1 MIVRGRRTR
10 GSPRREGE
18 RARRGGK
25 KKGGDGGVAAAGA
38 GRRYK
43 EHYVQRRKTKW
54 ERDAQRCPDE
64 WARWGWQEAEE
75 PARRGT
81 MDPRDGGRKDGGPKE
96 GGRGRKRGS
105 GAQRG
110 AEKSAIREANIEEGP
125 TPPVDSG
132 EMNPAKEEESCVPD
146 ARPTMCKVAARV
158 F

>member
-1 MIVRGRRTR
+1 MKERGEGGRKRGETAGLLPLVQADGTKSIMYKDVKRNGSEMPNGVRMNGRGGGGRRPR
-10 GSPRREGE
+10 NRRREE
-18 RARRGGK
+18 
-25 KKGGDGGVAAAGA
+25 
-38 GRRYK
+38 
-43 EHYVQRRKTKW
+43 QW
-54 ERDAQRCPDE
+54 S
-64 WARWGWQEAEE
+64 
-75 PARRGT
+75 
-81 MDPRDGGRKDGGPKE
+81 PRDGGRKDGGPKE

-110 AEKSAIREANIEEGP
+110 AEKSAIREAIEEGP